1 MDTAAIRKIKPYLEK
16 KIVKG
21 YTYYQLVRK
30 ARINGKVKRVWSK
43 HLGTAEAIGRV
54 YDERDNLIPN
64 LKIKSFEYGRTA
76 ALMNI
81 SEELNF
87 VDIVNDH
94 INKKEVDG
102 LTVGEYLRLIILGRA
117 YGPLSK
123 NKTADWFYNSF
134 LNIILSFP
142 HKLNTNNFVNQMDYL
157 TDDAMEKIQND
168 IGRRLIEL
176 GVKPSTIFFDTTN
189 FFTYIEKGED
199 LPSKGKSKE
208 HRYDKNLVGLGMV
221 TSDENVPILSE
232 SYAGKI
238 NDAKIFTVIFN
249 KIVERLVAIGTSCK
263 DMVLVV
269 DRGCNS
275 TDNIKLILSKM
286 HFVGAAKSNQ
296 VRDLHK
302 IPLDRYELLYTI
314 RKHNVFG
321 YRTKKELFGTE
332 FTVVISYNEGSY
344 KKQSA
349 TYETK
354 KIQILDKLSAIKQS
368 VERKGRGRKKS
379 MKNALIDASKAIPD
393 DYKTVF
399 LFEDAGGVFTFSVD
413 PKAEQELYHTF
424 GKNVIITDMHDW
436 SSEKIVKTYT
446 AKDFIEKDFKW
457 LKNVML
463 ISIKPIFHR
472 KDCRIKV
479 HIFLCVM
486 GLIFYRYLLWKLK
499 KSDELLS
506 NTEVIE
512 KLENIRVALVKSG
525 DHEAKFVFE
534 TMDVDQARLFSTL
547 CLGDVLEGANL

>member
-1 MDTAAIRKIKPYLEK
+1 MDNAAIRKIKPYLEK

-21 YTYYQLVRK
+21 YAYYQLVRK
-30 ARINGKVKRVWSK
+30 ARIDGKVKRVWSK
-43 HLGTAEAIGRV
+43 HLGTAAAIERV
-54 YDERDNLIPN
+54 YDERDNLITN
-64 LKIKSFEYGRTA
+64 LNIKSFEYGRTA
-76 ALMNI
+76 ALINI

-87 VDIVNDH
+87 VDTINKH
-94 INKKEVDG
+94 ITKKEVDG
-102 LTVGEYLRLIILGRA
+102 LTVGEYLRLIILGRSC
-117 YGPLSK
+117 GPLSK
-123 NKTADWFYNSF
+123 NKTADWFHNSF

-142 HKLNTNNFVNQMDYL
+142 HELNTNNFVNQMDYL
-157 TDDAMEKIQND
+157 TDVVMEKIQDD
-168 IGRRLIEL
+168 IGKRLIEL

-189 FFTYIEKGED
+189 FFTYIESGED

-208 HRYDKNLVGLGMV
+208 RRYDKNLIGLGMI
-221 TSDENVPILSE
+221 TSDANVPILAE
-232 SYAGKI
+232 SYAGKT
-238 NDAKIFTVIFN
+238 NDAKIFKVIFN
-249 KIVERLVAIGTSCK
+249 KIVERLVAIEVPCE
-263 DMVLVV
+263 DIVLVI

-275 TDNIKLILSKM
+275 TDNIELVLSKM
-286 HFVGAAKSNQ
+286 HIVGAAKTNQ
-296 VRDLHK
+296 VRDMHE
-302 IPLDRYELLYTI
+302 IPLNWYEFLYKS
-314 RKHNVFG
+314 RKHDVLG

-344 KKQSA
+344 KKQST

-354 KIQILDKLSAIKQS
+354 KIKIIERLFSIKQS

-399 LFEDAGGVFTFSVD
+399 LFEDDGGVFKYSVD
-413 PKAEQELYHTF
+413 PKAEKELYRTF

-463 ISIKPIFHR
+463 IPVKPIFHR

-486 GLIFYRYLLWKLK
+486 GLVFYRYLLWKLK
-499 KSDELLS
+499 KSSEQLS
-506 NTEVIE
+506 DTEVIE
-512 KLENIRVALVKSG
+512 KLENIRIALVKS
-525 DHEAKFVFE
+525 ENRETKFVFE
-534 TMDVDQARLFSTL
+534 TMDVDQMRLFSML
-547 CLGDVLEGANL
+547 RLGDVLEEANL

>member
-30 ARINGKVKRVWSK
+30 ARIDGKVKRVWFK
-43 HLGTAEAIGRV
+43 HLGTAAAIERV

-76 ALMNI
+76 ALINI

-87 VDIVNDH
+87 VDIVNNH
-94 INKKEVDG
+94 IYKKEVDG

-117 YGPLSK
+117 CGPLSK

-134 LNIILSFP
+134 LNIILAVP
-142 HKLNTNNFVNQMDYL
+142 HELNTNNFVNQMDYL
-157 TDDAMEKIQND
+157 TDTVMEKIQDD
-168 IGRRLIEL
+168 IGKKLIEL

-208 HRYDKNLVGLGMV
+208 HRYDKNLIGLGMV
-221 TSDENVPILSE
+221 TSDANVPILAE

-238 NDAKIFTVIFN
+238 NDAKIFKAIFN
-249 KIVERLVAIGTSCK
+249 KIVERLVAIEAPYE
-263 DMVLVV
+263 DMVLVI

-275 TDNIKLILSKM
+275 TDNIELVLSKM
-286 HFVGAAKSNQ
+286 HIVGAAKANQ
-296 VRDLHK
+296 VRDIHE
-302 IPLDRYELLYTI
+302 IPLNRYEFLYKSG
-314 RKHNVFG
+314 KHDVLG
-321 YRTKKELFGTE
+321 YRAKKELFGTE

-354 KIQILDKLSAIKQS
+354 KIKILDKLSSIKQS
-368 VERKGRGRKKS
+368 VERRGRGRKKS
-379 MKNALIDASKAIPD
+379 MKNALVDASKAIPD
-393 DYKTVF
+393 EYRTVF
-399 LFEDAGGVFTFSVD
+399 LFEDDCGVFKFSVD
-413 PKAEQELYHTF
+413 PEAEKELYHTF

-436 SSEKIVKTYT
+436 SSENIVKTYT

-463 ISIKPIFHR
+463 IPIKPIFHR

-486 GLIFYRYLLWKLK
+486 GLVFYRYLLWKME
-499 KSDELLS
+499 KSNELLS
-506 NTEVIE
+506 DTEVIE
-512 KLENIRVALVKSG
+512 KLENIRIALVKSG
-525 DHEAKFVFE
+525 DREAKFVFE
-534 TMDVDQARLFSTL
+534 TMDVDQARFFSTL
-547 CLGDVLEGANL
+547 RLGDVLEGANL

>member
-30 ARINGKVKRVWSK
+30 ARIDGTVKRVWSK
-43 HLGTAEAIGRV
+43 HLGTAASIERV
-54 YDERDNLIPN
+54 YDERDNLITN

-87 VDIVNDH
+87 VDTVNKH
-94 INKKEVDG
+94 ITKKKVDG
-102 LTVGEYLRLIILGRA
+102 LTVGEYLRLITLGRA
-117 YGPLSK
+117 CGPMSK
-123 NKTADWFYNSF
+123 NKTADWLYNSF

-142 HKLNTNNFVNQMDYL
+142 NQLNTNNFVNQMDYL
-157 TDDAMEKIQND
+157 TDTVMEKIQDD
-168 IGRRLIEL
+168 IGKKLIEL

-189 FFTYIEKGED
+189 FFTYIEKGEEM
-199 LPSKGKSKE
+199 PSKGKSKE
-208 HRYDKNLVGLGMV
+208 RRYDKNLIGLGMV
-221 TSDENVPILSE
+221 TSDENVPILAE

-238 NDAKIFTVIFN
+238 NDAKIFKVIFN
-249 KIVERLVAIGTSCK
+249 KIVERLVAIEVPCK
-263 DMVLVV
+263 DIVLVI

-275 TDNIKLILSKM
+275 TDNIELVLSKM
-286 HFVGAAKSNQ
+286 HIVGAAKANQ
-296 VRDLHK
+296 VRDMHE
-302 IPLDRYELLYTI
+302 IPLNRYEFLYKS
-314 RKHNVFG
+314 RRYDVFG

-344 KKQSA
+344 KKQNS

-354 KIQILDKLSAIKQS
+354 KIKIIERLSSIKQS

-379 MKNALIDASKAIPD
+379 MKNALIDSSKAIPD
-393 DYKTVF
+393 EYRTVF
-399 LFEDAGGVFTFSVD
+399 LFEDDGGVFKHSVD
-413 PKAEQELYHTF
+413 LKAEKALYHTF

-436 SSEKIVKTYT
+436 SSEKIVKMYT
-446 AKDFIEKDFKW
+446 AKDFIEKDFNW

-463 ISIKPIFHR
+463 IPIKPIFHR

-486 GLIFYRYLLWKLK
+486 GLVFYRYMLWKLK
-499 KSDELLS
+499 KSNEQLS

-512 KLENIRVALVKSG
+512 KLENIRIALVKSG
-525 DHEAKFVFE
+525 DREVKFVFE
-534 TMDVDQARLFSTL
+534 TMDVDQMRLFAML
-547 CLGDVLEGANL
+547 RLGDIIEGANL

>member
-30 ARINGKVKRVWSK
+30 ARIDGKVKRVWSK
-43 HLGTAEAIGRV
+43 HLGTAAAIERA
-54 YDERDNLIPN
+54 YDERNNIIPN

-76 ALMNI
+76 ALINI

-87 VDIVNDH
+87 VDTVNNH

-117 YGPLSK
+117 CGPLSK
-123 NKTADWFYNSF
+123 NKTVDWFYNSF
-134 LNIILSFP
+134 LNIILSVP
-142 HKLNTNNFVNQMDYL
+142 HELNTNNFVNQMDYL
-157 TDDAMEKIQND
+157 TDDVMEKIQDD
-168 IGRRLIEL
+168 IGKRLIKL
-176 GVKPSTIFFDTTN
+176 GVNPSTIFFDTTN

-208 HRYDKNLVGLGMV
+208 RRYDKNLVGLGMV
-221 TSDENVPILSE
+221 TSDVNVPILSE

-238 NDAKIFTVIFN
+238 NDAKIFKVIFN
-249 KIVERLVAIGTSCK
+249 RIVERLAAIGAPCE
-263 DMVLVV
+263 DMVIVI

-275 TDNIKLILSKM
+275 TDNIEFVLSKM
-286 HFVGAAKSNQ
+286 HIVGAAKANQ
-296 VRDLHK
+296 VRDMHE
-302 IPLDRYELLYTI
+302 IPLDMYGLLYNG
-314 RKHNVFG
+314 RKYDVFG

-354 KIQILDKLSAIKQS
+354 KIKTLDKLSAVKQS

-379 MKNALIDASKAIPD
+379 MKNALVDASKAIPEE
-393 DYKTVF
+393 YRTVF
-399 LFEDAGGVFTFSVD
+399 LFEDGYGVFTFSVD
-413 PKAEQELYHTF
+413 PRAEKELYHTF

-463 ISIKPIFHR
+463 IPIKPIFHR

-486 GLIFYRYLLWKLK
+486 GLVCYRYLLWKLK

-506 NTEVIE
+506 DTEVIE
-512 KLENIRVALVKSG
+512 KLENIRIALVKSG
-525 DHEAKFVFE
+525 DREAKFVFE
-534 TMDVDQARLFSTL
+534 TMDVDQVRLFSML
-547 CLGDVLEGANL
+547 RLGDVLEGANL